1 MEGPQ
6 EQVKPLFEFFIAVRH
21 LSSRRRQ
28 TILSVLAIGFA
39 VMTLMV
45 SQAMMVGFTQELY
58 DKTVDKM
65 PHVTV
70 KPKSGEDY
78 IYLYQ
83 DISEKIGKVEGVK
96 GVSPVFAGQAT
107 FKYKD
112 LSRNIRLQG
121 ILIND
126 YEAVLRINE
135 DMTEGSLRDLETTH
149 NSVILGDKLAGK
161 LKLKNGDSVNAS
173 FPDAIPTNMKVVGI
187 YHSGTPDDESLA
199 LTSLST
205 SQDFFGESNVV
216 NRILIR
222 SFDPDQALAVS
233 IKINNLGYPSS
244 SWEETNPEILQTIRI
259 ESLSND
265 IMLGLIVIIASFGI
279 VSTLFMVVMEKT
291 REIGM
296 LMAMGA
302 SRMSI
307 LKIFLMES
315 GIMGFMGAVMG
326 VSAGILISSI
336 SGPYTFQAGQ
346 EVYAGVSKIPF
357 VVRAQDAIVII
368 LFTFLLNLIG
378 GIYPAR
384 RASKLDP
391 VEAIHVE

>member
-1 MEGPQ
+1 M
-6 EQVKPLFEFFIAVRH
+6 
-21 LSSRRRQ
+21 
-28 TILSVLAIGFA
+28 AIGLA

-58 DKTVDKM
+58 AKTVDKM

-78 IYLYQ
+78 IHLYQ
-83 DISEKIGKVEGVK
+83 DLAGKIGNIEGVE
-96 GVSPVFAGQAT
+96 GVSPVLAGQAT
-107 FKYKD
+107 FNYKD
-112 LSRNIRLQG
+112 LSRNIKLQG
-121 ILIND
+121 IILND
-126 YEAVLRINE
+126 YDAVLHINH
-135 DMTEGSLRDLETTH
+135 DMIEGSLRGLETTH

-161 LKLKNGDSVNAS
+161 LKVKTGDSVNAS
-173 FPDAIPTNMKVVGI
+173 FPEANHTILKVVGI
-187 YHSGTPDDESLA
+187 FHTGTPDDESMA

-205 SQDFFGESNVV
+205 AEHFLDKPGSV
-216 NRILIR
+216 NRILVR
-222 SFDPDQALAVS
+222 ADNPDQALAIS
-233 IKINNLGYPSS
+233 LNINNIGYPAS
-244 SWEETNPEILQTIRI
+244 SWEETNPEILQTIRL

-265 IMLGLIVIIASFGI
+265 IMLGLIVVIASFGI

-296 LMAMGA
+296 LMAMGT
-302 SRMSI
+302 SRLSI
-307 LKIFLMES
+307 MKIFLMES
-315 GIMGFMGAVMG
+315 GIMGFMGAIMG
-326 VSAGILISSI
+326 VAAGILISSI

-346 EVYAGVSKIPF
+346 ELYAGVSTIPF

-368 LFTFLLNLIG
+368 LFTFFLNLIA